1 MKSAPVGFRKTLH
14 ISDKQREETQKSV
27 ASQREAQKSEIVNKY
42 EESESEKSE
51 DY

>member
-1 MKSAPVGFRKTLH
+1 MKSAPVGFRKTFY
-14 ISDKQREETQKSV
+14 ISDREREESKQSV
-27 ASQREAQKSEIVNKY
+27 AQSEAQKSEKVTKY